1 VLRFTRRDCF
11 LIQTV
16 MSTDNIFF
24 PSNIFMLKGNTFYE
38 FLEATFSPEIKELA
52 RLQGF
57 SSARSLLH
65 SKQNLL
71 DFLLLDSDDPNLIH
85 LKKLAA
91 FHGSNGTWTIKAG
104 IQYDIDC
111 LTSNLHRAEHQQ
123 TIISSDDSILVSASI
138 LSRFPWL
145 KSLIMF
151 CQNSTYVKDRDD
163 LAFLLLFV
171 ENMASNLTKSP
182 YHNRYSR
189 VVEEFAFVVYVLGGR
204 QVYEFIRINLPG
216 TLPCMSTLSKL
227 FNENKEQI
235 IEGKF
240 RFDSMK
246 NHFKS
251 INVKYAFASEDCTG
265 IIQKVSYDRQ
275 SNSFIGFTLPLR
287 NNGFPEPSAF
297 RIESYSDLEATFKN
311 ETLSSL
317 LNIHAIQPI
326 TRQDQASS
334 PFFISAYGTDNKFD
348 SYDLINRWL
357 KIFDESLQRGIRI
370 IGFSTDCDPRYLR
383 TMRLTTNFFASL
395 PNFDFRQR
403 SDVFKIK
410 LPVTWNWFY
419 LDSTQ
424 LFLVFQVG
432 SADVIQLILLQERDE
447 SIERYQ
453 IFLKFC
459 YI

>member
-1 VLRFTRRDCF
+1 
-11 LIQTV
+11 
-16 MSTDNIFF
+16 
-24 PSNIFMLKGNTFYE
+24 MLKGKAFYE
-38 FLEATFSPEIKELA
+38 FLEATFSPEVKELA

-57 SSARSLLH
+57 SCARSLLH

-71 DFLLLDSDDPNLIH
+71 DFLLIDSNDPNLIH
-85 LKKLAA
+85 LKNLAA

-111 LTSNLHRAEHQQ
+111 LMSNLHQAEHQQ
-123 TIISSDDSILVSASI
+123 TITSSDDSILVSAAI

-151 CQNSTYVKDRDD
+151 CQNSMHVKDRDD
-163 LAFLLLFV
+163 LVFLLLFV
-171 ENMASNLTKSP
+171 ENMANNLIKSP

-204 QVYEFIRINLPG
+204 QVYEFIRINIPG
-216 TLPCMSTLSKL
+216 VLPCMSTLSKL
-227 FNENKEQI
+227 FNENKEQL
-235 IEGKF
+235 IEGEF
-240 RFDSMK
+240 RFDSME

-265 IIQKVSYDRQ
+265 VIQKVSYDRQ
-275 SNSFIGFTLPLR
+275 SNSFIGFSLPLR
-287 NNGFPEPSAF
+287 NNGFPQPSTF
-297 RIESYSDLEATFKN
+297 RIESYSDLEETFKN

-326 TRQDQASS
+326 TRQDQPSS

-370 IGFSTDCDPRYLR
+370 IGFSTDCDARYLR
-383 TMRLTTNFFASL
+383 TMRLTTNYFASL
-395 PNFDFRQR
+395 PNFDFHQR

-410 LPVTWNWFY
+410 LPNAWNWFY

-432 SADVIQLILLQERDE
+432 ISDVTQLTLPQDKDQ

-453 IFLKFC
+453 IFLEFC
-459 YI
+459 YICEHT